1 TNTSYLAKLRQFT
14 IGDRHVYDIET
25 GFTHMKAGS
34 FAAWTQAG
42 NLGFSILSRF
52 IPTFDYANERLY
64 VDPQRR
70 ATPFW
75 ENRSGISFE
84 KNEPSAFD
92 IIAVRPDSPAA
103 NLGIAAGDRIVAIN
117 GKAAE
122 YLSGGDLT
130 HILGGP
136 AGTNVRLRVANK
148 TSAREVL
155 LVLR

>member
-1 TNTSYLAKLRQFT
+1 
-14 IGDRHVYDIET
+14 
-25 GFTHMKAGS
+25 

-117 GKAAE
+117 GTAAE